1 MLKYYVEK
9 GCVYTMTKRVF
20 SQEFKDNILKKLQ
33 PPENKSVS
41 EIALEEGIPT
51 STIYTWIT
59 KGRNNGLMIP
69 NRKTSIDDKWR
80 NEDKMRIVMETY
92 SLNEEEL
99 SQYCRKHGLFT
110 TDIKRWR
117 AVLESSFSATK
128 PSKELELE
136 LKAEKET
143 NKKLERELKYKEK
156 ALAEA
161 AALLVL
167 RKKADAIW
175 GDPEE
180 D

>member
-1 MLKYYVEK
+1 
-9 GCVYTMTKRVF
+9 MTKRVF
-20 SQEFKDNILKKLQ
+20 SREFKDNILKKLQ

-41 EIALEEGIPT
+41 EIASEENIPT
-51 STIYTWIT
+51 STIYTWIS
-59 KGRNNGLMIP
+59 KARKDGLMIP
-69 NRKTSIDDKWR
+69 NSSPLNDDKWR
-80 NEDKMRIVMETY
+80 NEDKMRIVIETY
-92 SLNEEEL
+92 PLNEEEL
-99 SQYCRKHGLFT
+99 SQYCREHGLYT

-117 AVLESSFSATK
+117 AVLESSFSTAK

-136 LKAEKET
+136 LKAQKET

-156 ALAEA
+156 ALAET